1 MSTFNMVAS
10 MNESTVVSEYIPESK
25 RSDSYQSEADLENEF
40 IRMLVEQGYEYL
52 QIHTEAELIANLR
65 KKVEQLNSYNF
76 TDTEWERFFHKY
88 IANANE
94 GIVEKTRTIQEDAVK
109 NMERDDG
116 STKNI
121 TLLDKKNIHNNRLQ
135 VINQYEVSQNE
146 GAKFDNRY
154 DVTILVNGF
163 PLIHVEL
170 KRRGVAIREA
180 FNQIN
185 RYQRDSFGQ
194 EADYMNMC
202 RYLLFQ
208 MEHIQ
213 SIIPIPLVLP
223 ILKSRKRTQVEA
235 KRPAIVLSSLLFGR
249 MQIIKSFL
257 TL

>member
-1 MSTFNMVAS
+1 
-10 MNESTVVSEYIPESK
+10 MNESTVVSEYIPESR
-25 RSDSYQSEADLENEF
+25 RSDSYQSEADLEKEF
-40 IRMLVEQGYEYL
+40 IRMLSEQGYEYVL
-52 QIHTEAELIANLR
+52 IHTEEELIANLR
-65 KKVEQLNSYNF
+65 RKIEQLNSYIF

-135 VINQYEVSQNE
+135 VLNQYEVSQNE
-146 GAKFDNRY
+146 GARFDNRY
-154 DVTILVNGF
+154 DVTILVNGL

-185 RYQRDSFGQ
+185 RYQRDSFWAGSALYEYVQ
-194 EADYMNMC
+194 IFVISNGTHTKYYSNTTRSA
-202 RYLLFQ
+202 
-208 MEHIQ
+208 HIKEQ
-213 SIIPIPLVLP
+213 G
-223 ILKSRKRTQVEA
+223 KGANKG
-235 KRPAIVLSSLLFGR
+235 KRPAIVLSLLLFGQ
-249 MQIIKSFL
+249 MQVIR
-257 TL
+257 